1 MNKEKILF
9 DRVRALEG
17 LVGMVNIALTA
28 NIPLEA
34 RLTIISLS
42 IGIVATVIPTAI
54 SSEEDLK
61 NLTAYF
67 TNTGKELQERI
78 MFSSQFG
85 DIEQE
90 RANKMFQEVA
100 EQFSGML
107 NVLESFD
114 EFETRYE
121 TLKDKLT
128 MFVKEGK

>member
-34 RLTIISLS
+34 KLTIISLS

>member
-1 MNKEKILF
+1 MNKEKVLF

-28 NIPLEA
+28 NIPIEA
-34 RLTIISLS
+34 KLTIISLS